1 MVPLMLLLSQLV
13 GLEGHFLVISPTTQ
27 LELLI
32 FAGPI
37 VLMLFLSFYFF
48 FNESPVYPKKKRK
61 RMSCLSWF
69 KIFHCKCRFP
79 RLRHKNHI
87 LCSYLFFFWM
97 GLILLPTTTYSSMPG
112 VLLGLA
118 AFELHNMP
126 KGHPSTTI
134 LGQIELVSLFEL
146 DPLGHFGF
154 FSSSW
159 ASINQNKE
167 HQR

>member
-87 LCSYLFFFWM
+87 LCSYLFFFGWVLSSYPPPRIRACL
-97 GLILLPTTTYSSMPG
+97 GSCQAQLLLSSTIC
-112 VLLGLA
+112 
-118 AFELHNMP
+118 P
-126 KGHPSTTI
+126 KVIQAP
-134 LGQIELVSLFEL
+134 QFWAK
-146 DPLGHFGF
+146 
-154 FSSSW
+154 SSW
-159 ASINQNKE
+159 
-167 HQR
+167 